1 MDTTELRRKEA
12 PKKAITW
19 HNQVLARMA
28 RQKSGL
34 RGLSMKLKRASCLLS
49 MLLAATAISSATS
62 TVTLD
67 ATSNYC
73 GLNCSGVQ
81 NLLPGTTITGL
92 VSPISV
98 LLGPGTYIVTNA
110 ALSGS
115 NEAWNFDTAGS
126 ANWVWAFA
134 AATAGGTVLL
144 DDYVGTSAG
153 NLEGFTSANNVA
165 NATGIKIYDGL
176 TLLSA
181 TSTASFSDTFT
192 LGSTTTV
199 NFFIPDSYALD
210 NSGGL
215 QLNYALQSTG
225 TPEPAIPL
233 LIGTGLAALA
243 LYRRKRQSRV
253 G

>member
-1 MDTTELRRKEA
+1 
-12 PKKAITW
+12 
-19 HNQVLARMA
+19 
-28 RQKSGL
+28 
-34 RGLSMKLKRASCLLS
+34 
-49 MLLAATAISSATS
+49 MLLAATAISSASS